1 MYPRLNA
8 LEKLV
13 RDGSIIKAAES
24 VCGELN

>member
-8 LEKLV
+8 VERLV
-13 RDGSIIKAAES
+13 RSGDIVRAAQS